1 MFRIGGILRLSPVN
15 VETYS
20 NLAALDFKIRIVIEP
35 VSSSMG
41 QNLVVSRCI
50 RVSPNTRHTR
60 GEGASA
66 IT

>member
-35 VSSSMG
+35 VSSGVG
-41 QNLVVSRCI
+41 QNLVVSRYI
-50 RVSPNTRHTR
+50 RGSPNTRHAR
-60 GEGASA
+60 GKGASA